1 MAKTIAVTEQ
11 PSTGLQQLKSQPAR
25 LDRVPQGRAQ
35 RDAQGDLALARRG
48 AVDHDRRP
56 RHRLHLRRVLLAG
69 GQHHRPGDRGPAAP
83 PDHSTKQ
90 IRAFPGKA
98 SREKQ
103 TMREKGTTMAAE
115 EQNPE
120 EQNPEGER
128 PETHEQLA
136 PPVNENFKWYIIH
149 AYSGFERKVR
159 ESLESRITAFG
170 LQNRIGRIM
179 IPTEPVTELRNGKK
193 YTIERVFLP
202 GYVLVEMEL
211 DNDLWHVIKNT
222 PRVTGF
228 LGTGD
233 KPVALSEQEV
243 SSILFRS
250 DAAKDKPS
258 MKVKFEKGEQVRIN
272 EGPFANFTG
281 AVDDVNEDRQT
292 LKVMVSIFGRSTP
305 VEIEFSK
312 VDKVDRVALPT

>member
-1 MAKTIAVTEQ
+1 MHEEGTQTM
-11 PSTGLQQLKSQPAR
+11 
-25 LDRVPQGRAQ
+25 
-35 RDAQGDLALARRG
+35 
-48 AVDHDRRP
+48 AVDEQTPEAQDP
-56 RHRLHLRRVLLAG
+56 G
-69 GQHHRPGDRGPAAP
+69 GETPAA
-83 PDHSTKQ
+83 
-90 IRAFPGKA
+90 
-98 SREKQ
+98 
-103 TMREKGTTMAAE
+103 
-115 EQNPE
+115 
-120 EQNPEGER
+120 
-128 PETHEQLA
+128 QLA

-159 ESLESRITAFG
+159 ESLESRIQAFG
-170 LQNRIGRIM
+170 LHNRIGRIM

-233 KPVALSEQEV
+233 KPVALSEAEV

-250 DAAKDKPS
+250 EAAKDKPS
-258 MKVKFEKGEQVRIN
+258 MKVKFEKGAQVRIN
-272 EGPFANFTG
+272 EGPFANFNGT
-281 AVDDVNEDRQT
+281 VDDVNEDRQT

-305 VEIEFSK
+305 VEIEFAK
-312 VDKVDRVALPT
+312 VDKMEA

>member
-1 MAKTIAVTEQ
+1 MAAK
-11 PSTGLQQLKSQPAR
+11 
-25 LDRVPQGRAQ
+25 
-35 RDAQGDLALARRG
+35 
-48 AVDHDRRP
+48 
-56 RHRLHLRRVLLAG
+56 
-69 GQHHRPGDRGPAAP
+69 
-83 PDHSTKQ
+83 
-90 IRAFPGKA
+90 
-98 SREKQ
+98 EKKPE
-103 TMREKGTTMAAE
+103 TMAIAAE
-115 EQNPE
+115 ETSTAVAEPVE
-120 EQNPEGER
+120 AEGE
-128 PETHEQLA
+128 HLA

-159 ESLESRITAFG
+159 ESLESRIRAYA
-170 LQNRIGRIM
+170 LENKIGRIM

-202 GYVLVEMEL
+202 GYVLVEMDL

-233 KPVALSEQEV
+233 SPVALSEAEV

-250 DAAKDKPS
+250 DAAKDKPA
-258 MKVKFEKGEQVRIN
+258 MKVKYEKGEMVRIN
-272 EGPFANFTG
+272 EGPFANFNG
-281 AVDDVNEDRQT
+281 AVDDVNEDKQT

-312 VDKVDRVALPT
+312 VDKMVD

>member
-1 MAKTIAVTEQ
+1 MHQEGTLTMAVDEQIPEAQDPGGEQ
-11 PSTGLQQLKSQPAR
+11 PT
-25 LDRVPQGRAQ
+25 
-35 RDAQGDLALARRG
+35 
-48 AVDHDRRP
+48 
-56 RHRLHLRRVLLAG
+56 
-69 GQHHRPGDRGPAAP
+69 
-83 PDHSTKQ
+83 
-90 IRAFPGKA
+90 
-98 SREKQ
+98 
-103 TMREKGTTMAAE
+103 
-115 EQNPE
+115 
-120 EQNPEGER
+120 
-128 PETHEQLA
+128 EQLA

-159 ESLESRITAFG
+159 ESLESRIQAFG
-170 LQNRIGRIM
+170 LHNRIGRIM

-233 KPVALSEQEV
+233 KPVALSEAEV

-250 DAAKDKPS
+250 ESAKDKPS
-258 MKVKFEKGEQVRIN
+258 LKIKFEKGEQVRIN
-272 EGPFANFTG
+272 EGPFANFNGT
-281 AVDDVNEDRQT
+281 VDDVNEDRQT

-305 VEIEFSK
+305 VEIEFAK
-312 VDKVDRVALPT
+312 VDKMEE

>member
-1 MAKTIAVTEQ
+1 
-11 PSTGLQQLKSQPAR
+11 
-25 LDRVPQGRAQ
+25 
-35 RDAQGDLALARRG
+35 
-48 AVDHDRRP
+48 
-56 RHRLHLRRVLLAG
+56 
-69 GQHHRPGDRGPAAP
+69 
-83 PDHSTKQ
+83 
-90 IRAFPGKA
+90 
-98 SREKQ
+98 
-103 TMREKGTTMAAE
+103 MREKGTTMAAE

-120 EQNPEGER
+120 EQNPQGAA
-128 PETHEQLA
+128 PLDQLA

-170 LQNRIGRIM
+170 LQNRTGRIM

-233 KPVALSEQEV
+233 NPVALSEQEV

-250 DAAKDKPS
+250 DVSKDKPS
-258 MKVKFEKGEQVRIN
+258 MKVKFDKGEQVRIN
-272 EGPFANFTG
+272 EGTFANFTG
-281 AVDDVNEDRQT
+281 AVDDINEDKQT

-312 VDKVDRVALPT
+312 VDKAVV

>member
-1 MAKTIAVTEQ
+1 
-11 PSTGLQQLKSQPAR
+11 
-25 LDRVPQGRAQ
+25 
-35 RDAQGDLALARRG
+35 
-48 AVDHDRRP
+48 
-56 RHRLHLRRVLLAG
+56 
-69 GQHHRPGDRGPAAP
+69 
-83 PDHSTKQ
+83 
-90 IRAFPGKA
+90 
-98 SREKQ
+98 
-103 TMREKGTTMAAE
+103 MREKGTAMAAE

-120 EQNPEGER
+120 EQNPQGE
-128 PETHEQLA
+128 PTEHLA

-170 LQNRIGRIM
+170 LQNKIGRIM

-193 YTIERVFLP
+193 YTIDRVFLP
-202 GYVLVEMEL
+202 GYVLVEMDL

-233 KPVALSEQEV
+233 NPVALSEQEV

-281 AVDDVNEDRQT
+281 AVDDINEDKQT

-312 VDKVDRVALPT
+312 VDKVTE

>member
-1 MAKTIAVTEQ
+1 
-11 PSTGLQQLKSQPAR
+11 
-25 LDRVPQGRAQ
+25 
-35 RDAQGDLALARRG
+35 
-48 AVDHDRRP
+48 
-56 RHRLHLRRVLLAG
+56 
-69 GQHHRPGDRGPAAP
+69 
-83 PDHSTKQ
+83 
-90 IRAFPGKA
+90 
-98 SREKQ
+98 
-103 TMREKGTTMAAE
+103 MREKGTTMAAE

-120 EQNPEGER
+120 EQNPQGE
-128 PETHEQLA
+128 PTEQLA

-170 LQNRIGRIM
+170 LQNKIGRIM

-202 GYVLVEMEL
+202 GYVLVEMDL

-233 KPVALSEQEV
+233 NPVALSEQEV

-258 MKVKFEKGEQVRIN
+258 MKVKFDKGEQVRIN

-281 AVDDVNEDRQT
+281 AVDDINEDKQT

-312 VDKVDRVALPT
+312 VDKVVDE

>member
-1 MAKTIAVTEQ
+1 MK
-11 PSTGLQQLKSQPAR
+11 
-25 LDRVPQGRAQ
+25 
-35 RDAQGDLALARRG
+35 
-48 AVDHDRRP
+48 
-56 RHRLHLRRVLLAG
+56 
-69 GQHHRPGDRGPAAP
+69 
-83 PDHSTKQ
+83 
-90 IRAFPGKA
+90 
-98 SREKQ
+98 REKA
-103 TMREKGTTMAAE
+103 TTTATE
-115 EQNPE
+115 NPE
-120 EQNPEGER
+120 EQSPEVLNAAGE
-128 PETHEQLA
+128 PTEQLA

-170 LQNRIGRIM
+170 LQNKIGRIM

-202 GYVLVEMEL
+202 GYVLVEMDL
-211 DNDLWHVIKNT
+211 DNDLWHIIKNT

-233 KPVALSEQEV
+233 NPVALSEQEV

-258 MKVKFEKGEQVRIN
+258 MKVKFDKGEQVRIN

-281 AVDDVNEDRQT
+281 AVDDINEDKQT

-312 VDKVDRVALPT
+312 VDKVVDE

>member
-1 MAKTIAVTEQ
+1 MMHE
-11 PSTGLQQLKSQPAR
+11 
-25 LDRVPQGRAQ
+25 
-35 RDAQGDLALARRG
+35 
-48 AVDHDRRP
+48 
-56 RHRLHLRRVLLAG
+56 
-69 GQHHRPGDRGPAAP
+69 
-83 PDHSTKQ
+83 
-90 IRAFPGKA
+90 
-98 SREKQ
+98 E
-103 TMREKGTTMAAE
+103 GTTMAAE
-115 EQNPE
+115 QQKPIELTPEAEQPTE
-120 EQNPEGER
+120 
-128 PETHEQLA
+128 HLA

-159 ESLESRITAFG
+159 ESLESRISAFG

-233 KPVALSEQEV
+233 NPVALSEQEV

-250 DAAKDKPS
+250 ESTANKPS

-281 AVDDVNEDRQT
+281 AVDDVNEDKQT

-312 VDKVDRVALPT
+312 VDKVEV

>member
-1 MAKTIAVTEQ
+1 
-11 PSTGLQQLKSQPAR
+11 
-25 LDRVPQGRAQ
+25 
-35 RDAQGDLALARRG
+35 
-48 AVDHDRRP
+48 
-56 RHRLHLRRVLLAG
+56 
-69 GQHHRPGDRGPAAP
+69 
-83 PDHSTKQ
+83 
-90 IRAFPGKA
+90 
-98 SREKQ
+98 
-103 TMREKGTTMAAE
+103 MAAE

-120 EQNPEGER
+120 EQNPQGETS
-128 PETHEQLA
+128 PEQLA

-159 ESLESRITAFG
+159 ESLESRIAAFG

-193 YTIERVFLP
+193 YTIDRVFLP

-233 KPVALSEQEV
+233 NPVALSEQEV

-250 DAAKDKPS
+250 DAAASKPT
-258 MKVKFEKGEQVRIN
+258 MKVKFDKGEQVRIN

-281 AVDDVNEDRQT
+281 AVDEINEDKQT

-312 VDKVDRVALPT
+312 VDKVVE

>member
-1 MAKTIAVTEQ
+1 
-11 PSTGLQQLKSQPAR
+11 
-25 LDRVPQGRAQ
+25 
-35 RDAQGDLALARRG
+35 
-48 AVDHDRRP
+48 
-56 RHRLHLRRVLLAG
+56 
-69 GQHHRPGDRGPAAP
+69 
-83 PDHSTKQ
+83 
-90 IRAFPGKA
+90 
-98 SREKQ
+98 
-103 TMREKGTTMAAE
+103 MREKGTAMAAE

-120 EQNPEGER
+120 EQNPQGD
-128 PETHEQLA
+128 PSAEQLA

-193 YTIERVFLP
+193 YTIDRVFLP
-202 GYVLVEMEL
+202 GYVLVEMDL

-233 KPVALSEQEV
+233 NPVALSEQEV

-258 MKVKFEKGEQVRIN
+258 MKVKFDKGEQVRIN

-281 AVDDVNEDRQT
+281 AVDDINEDKQT

-312 VDKVDRVALPT
+312 VDKVTE